1 MKIAIATNSVDK
13 INGIKIAF
21 SRFFKIEETEIE
33 IIHRSVDSGVS
44 EQPFDEETYRGA
56 INRCERILE
65 EKADYYISCEAG
77 IEKFWEIYFN
87 VQVVCIFDNM
97 SQSFSFGKSSG
108 WQIPYRDIE
117 KIRKSN
123 LDSYLREKGFSSLED
138 VLGKGYSRTNA
149 VAEATEHALA
159 SKKL

>member
-33 IIHRSVDSGVS
+33 IVHRSVDSGVN
-44 EQPFDEETYRGA
+44 EQPFDEETYQGA
-56 INRCERILE
+56 INRCENILAE
-65 EKADYYISCEAG
+65 DADFYVSCEAG
-77 IEKFWEIYFN
+77 IEAFGGIYFN
-87 VQVVCIFDNM
+87 VQVICIFDKRT
-97 SQSFSFGKSSG
+97 QSFSFGKSSG

-123 LDSYLREKGFSSLED
+123 LDSYLRAKGFISLED